1 MTDLSQQFLRRLAGV
16 CDQLATETGTC
27 WTYGQDNSRR
37 HRPPDA
43 VAFATSHE
51 QVCHIVGLCH
61 ESRVPLVAR
70 GRGTGTCGGA
80 VPVAGGVVL
89 SLERMNRIIDI
100 DAANRV
106 MVVEPGVTNRE
117 VQDAA
122 AQFGLFWPPDPT
134 SAEYCS
140 VGGNI
145 AFNSAGPRAVKYGT
159 TRDNVLGLRAVT
171 GTGSGIR
178 TGVYTTKGVV
188 GYDLTRLIIGSEG
201 TLAIVTEAILKL
213 TPTPGANR
221 TLRALYGN
229 VDDATRAVVRIMGQ
243 PEIPAALEFMD
254 SAALDLIRDD
264 GTVQLPQEAGAMLLI
279 EVDGSEA
286 TLESATAAI
295 STAATGTGLLQ
306 LDRAADADQGRQLW
320 AARKALSPALRRI
333 APNKLNEDVVVPVS
347 RIPKLIDGLRALSE
361 RHGIPIVNFGHAGNG
376 NIHVNLL
383 YDTLDPQQAEHARPC
398 LDEVFRLVL
407 ELGGTLSGEHGVG
420 TEKRDYV
427 GLEIDPPTLELM
439 RAIKREFDPAGILNP
454 GKLLPVAGA

>member
-1 MTDLSQQFLRRLAGV
+1 MSDLSRQFLQRLAGV
-16 CDQLATETGTC
+16 CDQLTTETGTC

-37 HRPPDA
+37 HQPPDA

-61 ESRVPLVAR
+61 EFRVPLVAR

-89 SLERMNRIIDI
+89 SLERMNRIIDV

-213 TPTPGANR
+213 TPAPGANR
-221 TLRALYGN
+221 TLRR
-229 VDDATRAVVRIMGQ
+229 TVRQRGRRH
-243 PEIPAALEFMD
+243 PRRGAHHGP
-254 SAALDLIRDD
+254 IRDP
-264 GTVQLPQEAGAMLLI
+264 GRPRIHGLC
-279 EVDGSEA
+279 
-286 TLESATAAI
+286 
-295 STAATGTGLLQ
+295 GTG
-306 LDRAADADQGRQLW
+306 
-320 AARKALSPALRRI
+320 P
-333 APNKLNEDVVVPVS
+333 
-347 RIPKLIDGLRALSE
+347 
-361 RHGIPIVNFGHAGNG
+361 
-376 NIHVNLL
+376 
-383 YDTLDPQQAEHARPC
+383 DP
-398 LDEVFRLVL
+398 
-407 ELGGTLSGEHGVG
+407 G
-420 TEKRDYV
+420 
-427 GLEIDPPTLELM
+427 
-439 RAIKREFDPAGILNP
+439 
-454 GKLLPVAGA
+454 